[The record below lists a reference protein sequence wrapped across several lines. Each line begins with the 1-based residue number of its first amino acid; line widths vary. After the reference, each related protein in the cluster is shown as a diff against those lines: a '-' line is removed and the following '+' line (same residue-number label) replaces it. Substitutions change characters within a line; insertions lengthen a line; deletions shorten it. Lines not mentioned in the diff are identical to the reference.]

1 MHPLKKTQGEHRW
14 AHAGE
19 AGSSRRVDGDKIK
32 EESVVGT
39 YQLFPEPRQTQ
50 RNMAP
55 LLDIVS
61 RGQPHTQMLLNQQV
75 IHYFLI
81 MISISVILRF

>member
-1 MHPLKKTQGEHRW
+1 M

-39 YQLFPEPRQTQ
+39 YQLFPEPGQTQ

-55 LLDIVS
+55 LLDIEVNCNT
-61 RGQPHTQMLLNQQV
+61 PCL
-75 IHYFLI
+75 
-81 MISISVILRF
+81 